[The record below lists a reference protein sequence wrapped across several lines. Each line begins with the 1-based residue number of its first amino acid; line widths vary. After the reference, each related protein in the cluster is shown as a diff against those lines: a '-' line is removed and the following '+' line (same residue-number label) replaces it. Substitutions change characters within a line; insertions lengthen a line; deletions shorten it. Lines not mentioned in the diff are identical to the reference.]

1 MSSRKRLR
9 VVGPGGRLVVEGA
22 GREASVQDA
31 DDAGNSFIRIREYGL
46 HCCGR
51 SGCAAAAIGL
61 RRTVSGLSRDCKPF
75 GLRREAL

>member
-1 MSSRKRLR
+1 
-9 VVGPGGRLVVEGA
+9 
-22 GREASVQDA
+22 VQDA